1 MHRSTLAWH
10 GDRWEGIER
19 RYAPASSI
27 VCWQKSSSCCCWQ
40 RLGSRSRLSI
50 VWSRESRDAEADAS
64 RRDASPLSSSHASST
79 LSYMAWR
86 AGRNRSNP
94 KAAGRSGP
102 SESFALP
109 LATAA
114 WQLPRPPTQNDG
126 TTYPPLPRHRC
137 TVITSSIASPR
148 AHTQHAARGASD
160 ARSRRVLKQS
170 APAAAAALI
179 DGQQQHAR
187 RRKRRRCERQ

>member
-1 MHRSTLAWH
+1 MPSSCVGVLVRCRHRGMHRSTLAWH

-27 VCWQKSSSCCCWQ
+27 VCWQISSSSCCWQ
-40 RLGSRSRLSI
+40 RLGSRLSI

-94 KAAGRSGP
+94 KATGRSGP

-114 WQLPRPPTQNDG
+114 WQLPRPHTHHDG
-126 TTYPPLPRHRC
+126 TTYPPLPRQVHCNYQQYRQ
-137 TVITSSIASPR
+137 P
-148 AHTQHAARGASD
+148 AHTHTTRGARRIGREIE
-160 ARSRRVLKQS
+160 ARAEAVS
-170 APAAAAALI
+170 AGGGCSPY
-179 DGQQQHAR
+179 
-187 RRKRRRCERQ
+187 